1 MFRTSAWWAREL
13 ARREQAWTL
22 ERGELLDRIMFLAGR
37 TWTPPP
43 YDPDDVPTFD
53 DESVLGSAFDGLP
66 PGYDEEIP
74 EPTVYVG
81 ER

>member
-22 ERGELLDRIMFLAGR
+22 ERGMLLDRIMFLVGR

-43 YDPDDVPTFD
+43 YTPEAEQDAPLYTGA
-53 DESVLGSAFDGLP
+53 LDGLP
-66 PGYDEEIP
+66 PYEETY
-74 EPTVYVG
+74 EG
-81 ER
+81 MRE